1 MSEFETRTSDA
12 LPRDSSANAR
22 FTDIDF
28 NVGWAQTL
36 DDEVYTQYVYI
47 RSRARALRCIHNMFT
62 FVHAHCVMPV
72 IMVDTQH

>member
-22 FTDIDF
+22 NIDIDF

-36 DDEVYTQYVYI
+36 GDEVYTIYVDM
-47 RSRARALRCIHNMFT
+47 RSRALR
-62 FVHAHCVMPV
+62 
-72 IMVDTQH
+72 